1 MADLLES
8 AGQIPEADIK
18 WWLPQMVNA
27 IDWCHAQGF
36 CHRYG
41 LIYIYLIPLRKHN
54 YFRDIK
60 PSNFVLTP
68 EANLLLIDFGS
79 SVRLL
84 PAQPNGIQL
93 VPKASCLVLCGTCDY
108 ISPEILRMQEDAL
121 VAFDAT
127 EEIFIPGDEGGYG
140 RETDWWSL
148 GVTVYELVY
157 GVAPFFAKDI
167 RGTYDR
173 ITNHQVRVN
182 FSDILAFHS
191 DLFTEI
197 PQIRSSGPGLVSL
210 STPASRVYPIVF

>member
-1 MADLLES
+1 MDFATGGSMADLLES

-18 WWLPQMVNA
+18 WWLPQMVSA

-41 LIYIYLIPLRKHN
+41 LICISVLTSPIHTR
-54 YFRDIK
+54 FRDIK

-68 EANLLLIDFGS
+68 EAHLLLIDFGS

-84 PAQPNGIQL
+84 MAQPNGVQL

-127 EEIFIPGDEGGYG
+127 EEIFIPEDEGGYG

-148 GVTVYELVY
+148 GVTLYELVY

-173 ITNHQVRVN
+173 ITNHQVWMVLP
-182 FSDILAFHS
+182 DAII
-191 DLFTEI
+191 FT
-197 PQIRSSGPGLVSL
+197 
-210 STPASRVYPIVF
+210 F

>member
-1 MADLLES
+1 MDFATGGSISDLLES
-8 AGQIPEADIK
+8 SGQIPEADIK

-27 IDWCHAQGF
+27 IEWCHAQGF

-41 LIYIYLIPLRKHN
+41 LNYILVIPLLLYI

-68 EANLLLIDFGS
+68 EAHLLLIDFGS

-84 PAQPNGIQL
+84 PPQPNGVQL

-127 EEIFIPGDEGGYG
+127 EEIFIPDDEGGYG

-148 GVTVYELVY
+148 GVTIYELVY

-173 ITNHQVRVN
+173 IINHQVRMK
-182 FSDILAFHS
+182 L
-191 DLFTEI
+191 
-197 PQIRSSGPGLVSL
+197 
-210 STPASRVYPIVF
+210 

>member
-1 MADLLES
+1 MH
-8 AGQIPEADIK
+8 I
-18 WWLPQMVNA
+18 
-27 IDWCHAQGF
+27 H
-36 CHRYG
+36 
-41 LIYIYLIPLRKHN
+41 

-68 EANLLLIDFGS
+68 EARLLLIDFGS

-84 PAQPNGIQL
+84 PAQLNGIQL

-127 EEIFIPGDEGGYG
+127 EEIFIPDDEGGYG

-148 GVTVYELVY
+148 GVTIYELLY

-173 ITNHQVRVN
+173 IINHQVRIKS
-182 FSDILAFHS
+182 SDKVVSHPN
-191 DLFTEI
+191 LFTEI
-197 PQIRSSGPGLVSL
+197 PQIRSSDSGLVCL
-210 STPASRVYPIVF
+210 STTPSRYTLFC

>member
-8 AGQIPEADIK
+8 AGQISEADIQ
-18 WWLPQMVNA
+18 WWLPQMVSA

-41 LIYIYLIPLRKHN
+41 LVCTFVIPLCIYI

-68 EANLLLIDFGS
+68 AAHLLLIDFGS

-84 PAQPNGIQL
+84 PTQPDGIQF

-127 EEIFIPGDEGGYG
+127 EEIFIPDNEGGYG

-148 GVTVYELVY
+148 GVTIYELVY
-157 GVAPFFAKDI
+157 GVTPFFAKDI

-173 ITNHQVRVN
+173 IISHQVRMHISGIIVLPPDS
-182 FSDILAFHS
+182 FA
-191 DLFTEI
+191 EI
-197 PQIRSSGPGLVSL
+197 PQI
-210 STPASRVYPIVF
+210 